1 MTGASTPAFLHTDP
15 GTAES
20 TWLADPRWDDVP
32 VLDLDTLARRHDEL
46 VLAAAHPDDET
57 LAAGGL
63 VAAAHRHGLPVR
75 VVVASAGEASHPEA
89 SAWTPDRLASVR
101 RTEVAAA
108 VDRLAPGSALDHLG
122 LPDGGLAAHEDELA
136 DLLAARCGPATL
148 LVAPWPADRHP
159 DHDALGRA
167 AVSAVARC
175 GATLA
180 HYPLWLWHWGTP
192 DDLVWD
198 HVHVLEPSAADRQ
211 RKDAAFAE
219 HRSQTASLGPL
230 PGDGPVVTE
239 TVQGRAR
246 RLVEVLLAE
255 PGALPTA
262 APRSV
267 ADAAEPFDAMFDG
280 TSDPWGFVD
289 SFYEA
294 RKRALTLAVLARE
307 RYGTV
312 LEIGCS
318 TGVLTR
324 ALAERAD
331 EVVALDVS
339 ARALEVAREDGPAH
353 VRWVVGGAPDDVP
366 PGPVDLVVLS
376 EVGYFLTPTEW
387 LRTLRVVRD
396 RLADGGE
403 VVLVHWRHP
412 TDDIPLDGPAVHEQA
427 ATALADLG
435 HRVRHEDG
443 DVLLDVWGGPASV
456 AAAEGRR

>member
-1 MTGASTPAFLHTDP
+1 MTGASGRGFHHTDP

-20 TWLADPRWDDVP
+20 TWLADARWDTVP
-32 VLDLDTLARRHDEL
+32 VLDLDALARRYDEL
-46 VLAAAHPDDET
+46 VVAAAHPDDET
-57 LAAGGL
+57 LAAGAL

-75 VVVASAGEASHPEA
+75 VVVATAGEASHPEA
-89 SAWTPDRLASVR
+89 TAWTPDRLAPLR
-101 RTEVAAA
+101 RAEVAAA
-108 VDRLAPGSALDHLG
+108 VDRLAPGAVLDHLG

-136 DLLAARCGPATL
+136 DRLAARCGPATL
-148 LVAPWPADRHP
+148 LIAPWTADRHP

-167 AVSAVARC
+167 AVAAAARC

-192 DDLVWD
+192 DDLDWER
-198 HVHVLEPSAADRQ
+198 VHVLEPAAADRQ
-211 RKDAAFAE
+211 RKAAALAE
-219 HRSQTASLGPL
+219 HRSQTAPLGPQ

-239 TVQGRAR
+239 VVQGRAR
-246 RLVEVLLAE
+246 RLVEVFLAA

-267 ADAAEPFDAMFDG
+267 ATVAEPFDAMFDG
-280 TSDPWGFVD
+280 TADPWGFEG

-294 RKRALTLAVLARE
+294 RKRALTLAALARP

-318 TGVLTR
+318 TGILTR

-339 ARALEVAREDGPAH
+339 ERALEVAREDAPAH
-353 VRWVVGGAPDDVP
+353 VRWVGGGAPDDVP
-366 PGPVDLVVLS
+366 HVPADLVVLS

-427 ATALADLG
+427 AAALADLG
-435 HRVRHEDG
+435 HRVHHEDG

-456 AAAEGRR
+456 AEAEGRR